1 MRKFVMIESTIKSV
15 VESDRAPSR
24 SIENRRIV
32 IAATLFALLLIGEAA
47 LVIHAARTIPDF
59 LINYYAVP

>member
-32 IAATLFALLLIGEAA
+32 IAATLFALPLIGEAA

>member
-1 MRKFVMIESTIKSV
+1 MIESTIKSV
-15 VESDRAPSR
+15 VRSDRAPSH

-59 LINYYAVP
+59 VINYYTVP

>member
-1 MRKFVMIESTIKSV
+1 MIESTIKSV
-15 VESDRAPSR
+15 VQSDRAPSR

-32 IAATLFALLLIGEAA
+32 IAATLLALLLIGEAA

-59 LINYYAVP
+59 LTNYYAVP